1 MGPKKI
7 LIVDDHD
14 DFRAMLK
21 EYLKKNNLELEIF
34 EASTGEMGVAK
45 AACIRP
51 DIVLMDINLPH
62 ASGLVASKH
71 IKDDHPDCDVIILT
85 MFEVKVFKEAAGKVQ
100 ATDFIG
106 KSEIDERL
114 VPAIKRCLAEKKG
127 R

>member
-1 MGPKKI
+1 MGLKKI

-21 EYLKKNNLELEIF
+21 EYLRKNNLGLEIF

-45 AACIRP
+45 ASFIQP
-51 DIVLMDINLPH
+51 DIVLMDVNLPQ
-62 ASGLVASKH
+62 ASGFESTKQ
-71 IKDDHPDCDVIILT
+71 IKGDCLNCDVIILT
-85 MFEVKVFKEAAGKVQ
+85 MFEVKVFKEMAQGIKAV
-100 ATDFIG
+100 DFIG

-114 VPAIKRCLAEKKG
+114 VPAIKKCLESKIK